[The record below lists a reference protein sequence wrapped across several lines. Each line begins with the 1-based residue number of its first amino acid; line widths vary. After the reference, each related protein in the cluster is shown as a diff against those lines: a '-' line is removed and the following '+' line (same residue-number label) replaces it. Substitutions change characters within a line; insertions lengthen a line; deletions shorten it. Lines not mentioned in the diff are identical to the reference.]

1 MYVMVCY
8 KDIEAKIAD
17 YLSDNYSSAVE
28 IGIGRNPDVA
38 IALKEK
44 GTDVSAVDIRK
55 YTDDYGIVFHR
66 DDVYSPDLSFYAG
79 REVIYSVRPG
89 IEMIPSMISIAD
101 KTGSDLIVYHLGCE
115 IYKDGGEII
124 DCGVILHK
132 YH

>member
-17 YLSDNYSSAVE
+17 YLSDNYTSAVE

-38 IALKEK
+38 AALKEK
-44 GTDVSAVDIRK
+44 GVDVSAVDIRNVPE
-55 YTDDYGIVFHR
+55 DYGIEFHC
-66 DDVYSPDLSFYAG
+66 DDIYSPDLSLYAG

-89 IEMIPSMISIAD
+89 VEMVPSLISIANQ
-101 KTGSDLIVYHLGCE
+101 TGSDLIVYHLGYE
-115 IYKDGGEII
+115 IYRDGGEII

-132 YH
+132 YR